1 MAPRNRL
8 TANTVAEAPRSGLEG
23 CSRRRKRGY
32 AGSFPR
38 QAWDGLFETPRSA
51 RLDRM
56 RSAGLGAILKAATL
70 GVMAQ
75 LFLRLKALA
84 LIALLA
90 LCTSAYAAESDK
102 GVLADLISRALSSPS
117 MSVSIG
123 AVDGVLSSDATISDI
138 VLSDRQGPWL
148 KVDKVRL
155 VWNRLALF
163 SRRLEVDQLT
173 IGRTEFLRRP
183 LPSETPP
190 PDTGGPRSI
199 LPELP
204 LKVLIKQFDVQ
215 ELLLGEPVVGVAARL
230 NISGNATLGPPSE
243 GLDLTLTAQRLD
255 APGDFKAQL
264 AYIPA
269 TDRLTLNVNS
279 AEPAGGIFA
288 HLANLPGL
296 PPVKLAFNG
305 AGALDNFT
313 AKLDFNAGADVWA
326 NGQVIVA
333 RQDAG
338 RRLTLDLDSRLEG
351 LAPGV
356 VQPVF
361 AGQTTLKGDVQF
373 NDDSSIALPGGL
385 HLVSAAARLDFE
397 GERSAN
403 GLLDFKVHAGAI
415 PGSITVGKLDLNASI
430 TGPLASPTIDGAFD
444 AGQIRVDEGSVERV
458 EANFRASPDGPL
470 TEENTRILFEGQA
483 RVNGLALADPAFAQ
497 AVGRELTL
505 NMRGSASSSGETTFD
520 TLDLSEP
527 NFDAQY
533 SGLLSANKIHG
544 KANIVARDLSRF
556 ALLAGGALKGE
567 ARIAADLDGSPRYGA
582 LNATIDAHA
591 TKLATNAPM
600 LDRATGGILDV
611 TGAARLTPGGGFAF
625 TDLLARGQHG
635 SAQLNGEYGR
645 DKVDLG
651 ARIEIPQTQVLDPRV
666 SGKAEIVGALSGTPS
681 DLTAALKA
689 NLGEGRLLDRK
700 TSGIALEALANHVTG
715 LIDANAS
722 LSGDVDG
729 NPLQGSAHV
738 ARHDDG
744 GWAVDNL
751 GFSLASARLA
761 GALTVGPDTLATG
774 DLVFSA
780 TNLDDLS
787 PLVLTKLTGA
797 LQAKANA
804 SAAEGKQ
811 SLSVTAN
818 SDRMTVDANRLEGLK
833 VDFKI
838 ADLWGAKILSGFAQL
853 ARAEVAGQAITG
865 VKLTTTGSASAS
877 DLDFIGTARRLALT
891 ARGRLFGGPPTRL
904 ELASFAA
911 QGGGRRLTLAAPA
924 TLTYG
929 SDGLDIKNLTLLV
942 GAGRLSLSGHAGSTL
957 ALKANAASV
966 PLAAFDL
973 VSPGLGLS
981 GVADGD
987 AAIGGTPGNPTGE
1000 WRMRMQRVIAPQ
1012 MRNFGL
1018 PALEVAGSGRLAGG
1032 RTSLDVTL
1040 NAGTGNTV
1048 RLTGS
1053 APLAPDGPLDVKID
1067 GALDARLANSMLSVS
1082 GRHAAGS
1089 LAVALQLRGTIA
1101 KPQAQGTARLS
1112 GGELRDDQTGF
1123 KLSGVTGTFVAN
1135 GNTIR
1140 IDHLAGT
1147 TPNAG
1152 SISATGE
1159 VRLDPAAGFPGSIRL
1174 TGQHAQIVAND
1185 ILSATADMALDLS
1198 GPLAQKPRVDG
1209 RISIVDMD
1217 ISVPSRF
1224 NSVAAPIPGTKHL
1237 NPTATARARLALA
1250 AKAKG
1255 SGAHTPLFDA
1265 TLAVTV
1271 SAMNRIFVRGRGIY
1285 AELGGN
1291 LHVNGS
1297 ARDPQ
1302 ITGGFELLRGS
1313 LLLLSSRLTFTRGDV
1328 RFHGDVMPDLDLVAE
1343 TSTSGVTAHIAVTG
1357 PAVQPAFQ
1365 ISSNPSLPEDE
1376 ILSRILFQKS
1386 SGSLSAFQALEL
1398 ANAVATLSGQVDA
1411 FENVRKSL
1419 GVDSLDIS
1427 SSATGGALVSATRA
1441 INDRVSVGVTTGAR
1455 PQDNGV
1461 NLNYDVNRHVR
1472 LQVGADSSGGSS
1484 AGIGLDWEYK

>member
-1 MAPRNRL
+1 MAQP
-8 TANTVAEAPRSGLEG
+8 
-23 CSRRRKRGY
+23 
-32 AGSFPR
+32 FPR
-38 QAWDGLFETPRSA
+38 
-51 RLDRM
+51 
-56 RSAGLGAILKAATL
+56 LKT
-70 GVMAQ
+70 
-75 LFLRLKALA
+75 LA
-84 LIALLA
+84 LIVLLV
-90 LCTSAYAAESDK
+90 LCASAHAAESDK

-123 AVDGVLSSDATISDI
+123 AVDGVLSSDASISDI
-138 VLSDRQGPWL
+138 VLSDRNGPWL

-173 IGRTEFLRRP
+173 IGRMEFLRRP
-183 LPSETPP
+183 LPSEPPP
-190 PDTGGPRSI
+190 PDTGAQQPI

-204 LKVLIKQFDVQ
+204 VKVLIKQFGVQ
-215 ELLLGEPVVGVAARL
+215 ELSLGEPVVGVAARL
-230 NISGNATLGPPSE
+230 KIAGKATLGPPAE

-255 APGDFKAQL
+255 AAGDFKAQL

-279 AEPAGGIFA
+279 TEPAGGIFA

-305 AGALDNFT
+305 VGALDNFT

-333 RQDAG
+333 RQGAG

-403 GLLDFKVHAGAI
+403 GLLDLKIHVGAI
-415 PGSITVGKLDLNASI
+415 PGSTTVGKLDLNASI

-444 AGQIRVDEGSVERV
+444 AGQIRIEQGSLEQVQ
-458 EANFRASPDGPL
+458 ASFRASPDGPL
-470 TEENTRILFEGQA
+470 TEEKTRILFESQA
-483 RVNGLALADPAFAQ
+483 SVKGLALADPAFAQ

-505 NMRGSASSSGETTFD
+505 NMRGSILKGEATFD
-520 TLDLSEP
+520 TLDLSAP

-533 SGLLSANKIHG
+533 SGLLSATKIHG
-544 KANIVARDLSRF
+544 KANIVAHDLSRF
-556 ALLAGGALKGE
+556 ALLSAGTLKGE
-567 ARIAADLDGSPRYGA
+567 ARIAADLDGAPRYGA
-582 LNATIDAHA
+582 LSATIDAHA
-591 TKLATNAPM
+591 TKLATNYPM
-600 LDRATGGILDV
+600 LDRATGGTLDV

-625 TDLLARGQHG
+625 TDLLASGQHG

-651 ARIEIPQTQVLDPRV
+651 ARIEIPQTQILDPRV
-666 SGKAEIVGALSGTPS
+666 SGKAEIVGALSGAPS

-729 NPLQGSAHV
+729 HALQGSAHV

-751 GFSLASARLA
+751 ALSLASVRLA
-761 GALTVGPDTLATG
+761 GALAVGADNLATG
-774 DLVFSA
+774 DLSFSA

-787 PLVLTKLTGA
+787 PLVLKKLTGA
-797 LQAKANA
+797 LQAKASA
-804 SAAEGKQ
+804 SVAQGKQ
-811 SLSVTAN
+811 ALSVTAN
-818 SDRMTVDANRLEGLK
+818 SDRMTIDANRLEGLK

-838 ADLWGAKILSGFAQL
+838 GDLWGTKILSGFTQL
-853 ARAEVAGQAITG
+853 ARAEVAGQSITG
-865 VKLTTTGSASAS
+865 VRLTATGSASAS
-877 DLDFIGTARRLALT
+877 DLAFSGTARGLAVT
-891 ARGRLFGGPPTRL
+891 ARGRLTGGPPTRL

-942 GAGRLSLSGHAGSTL
+942 DAGRVSLSGHAGSTL
-957 ALKANAASV
+957 ALRASAAGL
-966 PLAAFDL
+966 PLAALDL

-981 GVADGD
+981 GVADGE
-987 AAIGGTPGNPTGE
+987 ATIGRTLNNPTGE
-1000 WRMRMQRVIAPQ
+1000 WRVRLQRVILPQ
-1012 MRNFGL
+1012 TRNAGL
-1018 PALEVAGSGRLAGG
+1018 PALEVAGSGRLAAG
-1032 RTSLDVTL
+1032 RTSLDVTI
-1040 NAGTGNTV
+1040 NAGTGNAV
-1048 RLTGS
+1048 RVTGS
-1053 APLAPDGPLDVKID
+1053 APLAADGALDVRID
-1067 GALDARLANSMLSVS
+1067 GSLDARLANSMLSVS

-1089 LAVALQLRGTIA
+1089 LAIALQLRGTIA
-1101 KPQAQGTARLS
+1101 KPRAQGTARLS

-1123 KLSGVTGTFVAN
+1123 KLTGVTGTVVAN
-1135 GNTIR
+1135 GDTIR
-1140 IDHLAGT
+1140 IDRLAGT
-1147 TPNAG
+1147 TPNGG
-1152 SISATGE
+1152 SIAASGE

-1174 TGQHAQIVAND
+1174 TGQHAQVVAND

-1198 GPLAQKPRVDG
+1198 GPLAQRPRVDG
-1209 RISIVDMD
+1209 RITIVGMD

-1237 NPTATARARLALA
+1237 NPTRTARARLALM

-1255 SGAHTPLFDA
+1255 SGARGPLFDA
-1265 TLAVTV
+1265 TLALTI

-1291 LHVNGS
+1291 LHVSGS

-1302 ITGGFELLRGS
+1302 VTGGFELLRGS
-1313 LLLLSSRLTFTRGDV
+1313 LMLLSSRLTFTRGNI
-1328 RFHGDVMPDLDLVAE
+1328 RFHGDVMPELDLVAE
-1343 TSTSGVTAHIAVTG
+1343 TSTSGVTARISVTG

-1386 SGSLSAFQALEL
+1386 SGSLSAFQALQL
-1398 ANAVATLSGQVDA
+1398 ANAVATLSGQADA

-1427 SSATGGALVSATRA
+1427 SSATGGALVGATRA

-1461 NLNYDVNRHVR
+1461 NLNFDVNRHVR

-1484 AGIGLDWEYK
+1484 AGVGLDWEYK

>member
-1 MAPRNRL
+1 
-8 TANTVAEAPRSGLEG
+8 
-23 CSRRRKRGY
+23 
-32 AGSFPR
+32 
-38 QAWDGLFETPRSA
+38 
-51 RLDRM
+51 M
-56 RSAGLGAILKAATL
+56 RSAAFGAIRKVARLH
-70 GVMAQ
+70 VISQ
-75 LFLRLKALA
+75 LFLRLKALG

-90 LCTSAYAAESDK
+90 LCASAHATESDK
-102 GVLADLISRALSSPS
+102 GVLADLISRALSSPG

-123 AVDGVLSSDATISDI
+123 AVDGVLSSDASISDI
-138 VLSDRQGPWL
+138 VISDRNGPWL
-148 KVDKVRL
+148 KVDKARL

-173 IGRTEFLRRP
+173 IGRLEFLRRP
-183 LPSETPP
+183 LPADTPP
-190 PDTGGPRSI
+190 PDTGAQQPI

-204 LKVLIKQFDVQ
+204 VKVLIKQFGVQ
-215 ELLLGEPVVGVAARL
+215 ELSLGEPVVGVAARL
-230 NISGNATLGPPSE
+230 NISGKATLGPPSE

-255 APGDFKAQL
+255 APGNFKTL
-264 AYIPA
+264 LTYIPA

-279 AEPAGGIFA
+279 SEPAGGIFA

-333 RQDAG
+333 RQGAA
-338 RRLTLDLDSRLEG
+338 RKLTLDLDSRLEG

-361 AGQTTLKGDVQF
+361 AGHTTLKGDVQF

-403 GLLDFKVHAGAI
+403 GLLAFKVHAGAI
-415 PGSITVGKLDLNASI
+415 PGSTTVGKLDLNASI
-430 TGPLASPTIDGAFD
+430 TGPLASPTVDGAFD
-444 AGQIRVDEGSVERV
+444 AGGIRVEQGSVDRV
-458 EANFRASPDGPL
+458 EATFRASPDGPL
-470 TEENTRILFEGQA
+470 AEEKTRILFESQA
-483 RVNGLALADPAFAQ
+483 SVKGLALADPAFAQ
-497 AVGRELTL
+497 AIGRELTL
-505 NMRGSASSSGETTFD
+505 KMRGSVLKGEATFD
-520 TLDLSEP
+520 VLDLSAS

-533 SGLLSANKIHG
+533 SGLLSGSKIHG
-544 KANIVARDLSRF
+544 RANIVARDLSRF

-567 ARIAADLDGSPRYGA
+567 ARIAADLDGAPRYGA
-582 LNATIDAHA
+582 LSATIDAHA
-591 TKLATNAPM
+591 TKLATNTAM
-600 LDRATGGILDV
+600 LDRATGGTLDL
-611 TGAARLTPGGGFAF
+611 TGAARLRPGGGFAF

-635 SAQLNGEYGR
+635 SAQLSGEYGR

-651 ARIEIPQTQVLDPRV
+651 ARVEIPQTQVLDPRV
-666 SGKAEIVGALSGTPS
+666 SGKAEIAGALSGTPS

-689 NLGEGRLLDRK
+689 NLNEGRLLDRK
-700 TSGIALEALANHVTG
+700 TSGLALEALANHVTG
-715 LIDANAS
+715 LIDANAT
-722 LSGDVDG
+722 LTGDVDG

-744 GWAVDNL
+744 GWAIDNL
-751 GFSLASARLA
+751 ALSLASARLA
-761 GALTVGPDTLATG
+761 GALAVGPDALATG
-774 DLVFSA
+774 DLSFSA

-797 LQAKANA
+797 LQAKASA
-804 SAAEGKQ
+804 SVAEGKQ
-811 SLSVTAN
+811 ALSVTAN

-833 VDFKI
+833 VDFRV
-838 ADLWGAKILSGFAQL
+838 ADLWGAKIVSGFAQL
-853 ARAEVAGQAITG
+853 ARAEVRGQSITG
-865 VKLTTTGSASAS
+865 VKLTATGSASAS
-877 DLDFIGTARRLALT
+877 DLELSGNARGLAIS
-891 ARGRLFGGPPTRL
+891 ARGRLFGGSPMRF
-904 ELASFAA
+904 ELASLAA
-911 QGGGRRLTLAAPA
+911 QGGSRRLTLASPA

-929 SDGLDIKNLTLLV
+929 SDGLDIKNLTFLV
-942 GAGRLSLSGHAGSTL
+942 DAGRVSLSGHAGSTL

-973 VSPGLGLS
+973 ASPGLGLS
-981 GVADGD
+981 GVADGE
-987 AAIGGTPGNPTGE
+987 ATIGGTPGNPTGE
-1000 WRMRMQRVIAPQ
+1000 WRVRLQRVVAPQ
-1012 MRNFGL
+1012 IRNAGL
-1018 PALEVAGSGRLAGG
+1018 PALDVTGSGRLAGG
-1032 RTSLDVTL
+1032 RTSIDATI
-1040 NAGTGNTV
+1040 NAGTGNTMRV
-1048 RLTGS
+1048 TGS
-1053 APLAPDGPLDVKID
+1053 APLAPGGPVDVNID
-1067 GALDARLANSMLSVS
+1067 GALDARLANSMLSIS

-1101 KPQAQGTARLS
+1101 KPQAQGTVRLS

-1135 GNTIR
+1135 GSTIR

-1159 VRLDPAAGFPGSIRL
+1159 VRLDPVAGFPGSIRL
-1174 TGQHAQIVAND
+1174 TGQHAQLVAND
-1185 ILSATADMALDLS
+1185 ILSATADMALDIS
-1198 GPLAQKPRVDG
+1198 GRLGQRPKVDG
-1209 RISIVDMD
+1209 RITIVGMD

-1224 NSVAAPIPGTKHL
+1224 NSVASPLPGTKHL
-1237 NPTATARARLALA
+1237 NPTATARTRLALA

-1255 SGAHTPLFDA
+1255 SGARAPLFDA
-1265 TLAVTV
+1265 TLAVTI

-1302 ITGGFELLRGS
+1302 VTGGFELLRGS
-1313 LLLLSSRLTFTRGDV
+1313 LMLLSSRLTFTRGNV

-1343 TSTSGVTAHIAVTG
+1343 TSTSGVTAQIAVTG
-1357 PAVQPAFQ
+1357 PALQPAFQ

-1386 SGSLSAFQALEL
+1386 SGSLSAFQALQL
-1398 ANAVATLSGQVDA
+1398 ANAVATLSGKADA

-1427 SSATGGALVSATRA
+1427 TSATGGARVSATRA

-1461 NLNYDVNRHVR
+1461 NLNFDVTRHVR
-1472 LQVGADSSGGSS
+1472 LQAGADSSGGSS

>member
-1 MAPRNRL
+1 MAKFMSL
-8 TANTVAEAPRSGLEG
+8 
-23 CSRRRKRGY
+23 
-32 AGSFPR
+32 
-38 QAWDGLFETPRSA
+38 
-51 RLDRM
+51 
-56 RSAGLGAILKAATL
+56 
-70 GVMAQ
+70 
-75 LFLRLKALA
+75 LKALA

-90 LCTSAYAAESDK
+90 LCGSAHAAESDK
-102 GVLADLISRALSSPS
+102 GVIADLISRALSSPS

-155 VWNRLALF
+155 VWNRLALL
-163 SRRLEVDQLT
+163 SRRLDVDQLT
-173 IGRTEFLRRP
+173 IGRMEFLRRP
-183 LPSETPP
+183 LSSETTP
-190 PDTGGPRSI
+190 PDTGVPQPI

-204 LKVLIKQFDVQ
+204 LKVLIKQFGVQ
-215 ELLLGEPVVGVAARL
+215 ELSLAEPVVGVAARL
-230 NISGNATLGPPSE
+230 DISGKATLGPPSE

-255 APGDFKAQL
+255 APADFKTL
-264 AYIPA
+264 LTYIPA
-269 TDRLTLNVNS
+269 TDKLTLAVNS
-279 AEPAGGIFA
+279 SEPAGGIFA

-326 NGQVIVA
+326 NGDVVVA
-333 RQDAG
+333 RQGAG
-338 RRLTLDLDSRLEG
+338 RKLTLDLDSRLKG

-361 AGQTTLKGDVQF
+361 AGHTTLKGDVQF

-403 GLLDFKVHAGAI
+403 GPLDFKVHAGAI
-415 PGSITVGKLDLNASI
+415 PGSTTVGKLDLNASI

-444 AGQIRVDEGSVERV
+444 AGEIQVEQGSVDRV
-458 EANFRASPDGPL
+458 ESTFRASPDGPL
-470 TEENTRILFEGQA
+470 TEEKTRILFESQA
-483 RVNGLALADPAFAQ
+483 SVKGLALADPAFAQ

-505 NMRGSASSSGETTFD
+505 KMRGSVLKGEATFD
-520 TLDLSEP
+520 VLDLSAP

-533 SGLLSANKIHG
+533 SGLLSGSKIHG
-544 KANIVARDLSRF
+544 KANIVAHDLSRF

-567 ARIAADLDGSPRYGA
+567 ARIAADLDGAPRYGA
-582 LNATIDAHA
+582 LGATIDAHA
-591 TKLATNAPM
+591 TKLATNYAM
-600 LDRATGGILDV
+600 LDRATGGTLDV
-611 TGAARLTPGGGFAF
+611 TGAARLTPGGGFGF

-651 ARIEIPQTQVLDPRV
+651 ARVEIPQTQVLDPRV
-666 SGKAEIVGALSGTPS
+666 TGKAEIVGALTGTPS

-715 LIDANAS
+715 LIDATAS

-729 NPLQGSAHV
+729 NPLQGSGHV
-738 ARHDDG
+738 ARHEDG
-744 GWAVDNL
+744 GWAIDNL
-751 GFSLASARLA
+751 ALSLASARLA
-761 GALTVGPDTLATG
+761 GALAVGADTLATG
-774 DLVFSA
+774 DLSFSA

-797 LQAKANA
+797 LQAKASA

-811 SLSVTAN
+811 MLSVAAN
-818 SDRMTVDANRLEGLK
+818 SDRMTIDANRLEGLK
-833 VDFKI
+833 VDFKV
-838 ADLWGAKILSGFAQL
+838 ADLWGAKIISGFAQL
-853 ARAEVAGQAITG
+853 ARADVAGQSITG
-865 VKLTTTGSASAS
+865 VKLTATGNASAS
-877 DLDFIGTARRLALT
+877 DLDLSGNARGLAIN

-911 QGGGRRLTLAAPA
+911 QGGGQRITLAAPA
-924 TLTYG
+924 TVTYG
-929 SDGLDIKNLTLLV
+929 GDGLDIKDLGFRV
-942 GAGRLSLSGHAGSTL
+942 GAGRLSLSGHSGSTL
-957 ALKANAASV
+957 ALRASAASL
-966 PLAAFDL
+966 PLAALDL
-973 VSPGLGLS
+973 FSPGLGLS

-987 AAIGGTPGNPTGE
+987 ATIVGTPGAPTGE
-1000 WRMRMQRVIAPQ
+1000 WKARLQRVIAPQ
-1012 MRNFGL
+1012 TRNAGL
-1018 PALEVAGSGRLAGG
+1018 PALDVAGSGRLAGG
-1032 RTSLDVTL
+1032 QTSLDVAI
-1040 NAGTGNTV
+1040 NAGTGNAV

-1053 APLAPDGPLDVKID
+1053 APLSADGALDVKVD
-1067 GALDARLANSMLSVS
+1067 GSLDARLANSMLSVS

-1089 LAVALQLRGTIA
+1089 LAIAFQVRGTAA
-1101 KPQAQGTARLS
+1101 KPQAQGTVRLS
-1112 GGELRDDQTGF
+1112 SGELRDDQTGF

-1135 GNTIR
+1135 GSTIR

-1174 TGQHAQIVAND
+1174 IGQHAQLVAND
-1185 ILSATADMALDLS
+1185 ILSATADMALDIS
-1198 GPLAQKPRVDG
+1198 GPLGQRPRVDG
-1209 RISIVDMD
+1209 RITIVGMD

-1224 NSVAAPIPGTKHL
+1224 NSVASPLSGTKHL

-1255 SGAHTPLFDA
+1255 SGAHAPPVNA
-1265 TLAVTV
+1265 TLAVTI

-1302 ITGGFELLRGS
+1302 VTGSFELLRGS
-1313 LLLLSSRLTFTRGDV
+1313 LMLLSSRLTFTRGDV
-1328 RFHGDVMPDLDLVAE
+1328 RFHGDVMPELDLVAE
-1343 TSTSGVTAHIAVTG
+1343 TSASSVTAQIAVTG
-1357 PAVQPAFQ
+1357 PALQPAFQ

-1386 SGSLSAFQALEL
+1386 AGSLSPFQALEL
-1398 ANAVATLSGQVDA
+1398 ANAVATLSGQADT

-1427 SSATGGALVSATRA
+1427 TSAAGGALVSATRA

-1461 NLNYDVNRHVR
+1461 SLNFDATRHVR
-1472 LQVGADSSGGSS
+1472 LQAGVDSSGGSN
-1484 AGIGLDWEYK
+1484 AGVGLDWEYK

>member
-1 MAPRNRL
+1 M
-8 TANTVAEAPRSGLEG
+8 S
-23 CSRRRKRGY
+23 
-32 AGSFPR
+32 
-38 QAWDGLFETPRSA
+38 
-51 RLDRM
+51 
-56 RSAGLGAILKAATL
+56 
-70 GVMAQ
+70 Q
-75 LFLRLKALA
+75 LLLRLKALA

-90 LCTSAYAAESDK
+90 LCASAHATEEDK
-102 GVLADLISRALSSPS
+102 GVLANLISRALSSPG

-123 AVDGVLSSDATISDI
+123 AVNGVLSSDASISDI
-138 VLSDRQGPWL
+138 VISDRQGPWL
-148 KVDKVRL
+148 KVDKARL

-173 IGRTEFLRRP
+173 IGRIEFLRRP
-183 LPSETPP
+183 LPSDTPP
-190 PDTGGPRSI
+190 PDTSAQQPI

-204 LKVLIKQFDVQ
+204 VKVLIKQFGVQ
-215 ELLLGEPVVGVAARL
+215 ELSLGEPVVGVAARL
-230 NISGNATLGPPSE
+230 TISGKATLGPPSE

-255 APGDFKAQL
+255 APGDFKTL
-264 AYIPA
+264 LTYIPA
-269 TDRLTLNVNS
+269 TDKLTLAINS
-279 AEPAGGIFA
+279 SEPAGGIFA

-333 RQDAG
+333 RQGAA
-338 RRLTLDLDSRLEG
+338 RKLTLDLDSRLEG

-361 AGQTTLKGDVQF
+361 AGHTTLKGDVQF

-397 GERSAN
+397 GERSAS

-415 PGSITVGKLDLNASI
+415 PGSTTVGKLDLNASI

-444 AGQIRVDEGSVERV
+444 AGEIRVEQGSVDQV
-458 EANFRASPDGPL
+458 KASFRASPDGPL
-470 TEENTRILFEGQA
+470 TEEKTRILFESQA
-483 RVNGLALADPAFAQ
+483 SVKGLALADPAFAQ

-505 NMRGSASSSGETTFD
+505 EMRGSVLKGEATFD
-520 TLDLSEP
+520 TFDLSAP

-533 SGLLSANKIHG
+533 SGLLSGSKVHG
-544 KANIVARDLSRF
+544 KATIVARDLSRF

-567 ARIAADLDGSPRYGA
+567 ARIAADLDGAPRYGA
-582 LNATIDAHA
+582 LSATLDAHA
-591 TKLATNAPM
+591 TKLATNYAM
-600 LDRATGGILDV
+600 LDRATGGTLDV
-611 TGAARLTPGGGFAF
+611 TGAARLTPGGGFGF

-651 ARIEIPQTQVLDPRV
+651 ARVEIPQTQVLDPRV
-666 SGKAEIVGALSGTPS
+666 SGKAEIAAALSGTPS

-689 NLGEGRLLDRK
+689 NLGEGKLLDRK

-715 LIDANAS
+715 LIDANAT
-722 LSGDVDG
+722 LTGDVDG

-751 GFSLASARLA
+751 ALSLASARLA
-761 GALTVGPDTLATG
+761 GALAVGADALATG
-774 DLVFSA
+774 DLSFSA

-797 LQAKANA
+797 LQAKASA
-804 SAAEGKQ
+804 SVAEGKQ
-811 SLSVTAN
+811 MLSVTAN
-818 SDRMTVDANRLEGLK
+818 SERMAIGANRLEGLK
-833 VDFKI
+833 VDFKV
-838 ADLWGAKILSGFAQL
+838 ADLWGAKIVSGFAQL
-853 ARAEVAGQAITG
+853 TRAEVAGQSITG
-865 VKLTTTGSASAS
+865 VKLTATGSASAS
-877 DLDFIGTARRLALT
+877 DLALSGTARGLALM

-911 QGGGRRLTLAAPA
+911 QGGGRRLTLASPA

-929 SDGLDIKNLTLLV
+929 SNGLDIKNLTLLV
-942 GAGRLSLSGHAGSTL
+942 DAGRLSLSGHAGSTL

-966 PLAAFDL
+966 PLAAADL
-973 VSPGLGLS
+973 FSPGLGLS
-981 GVADGD
+981 GVADGE
-987 AAIGGTPGNPTGE
+987 ATIGGTPSNPTGE
-1000 WRMRMQRVIAPQ
+1000 WRMRLQRVVAPQ
-1012 MRNFGL
+1012 MRNAGL
-1018 PALEVAGSGRLAGG
+1018 PALDVAGSGRLSGG
-1032 RTSLDVTL
+1032 RTSLDMTI
-1040 NAGTGNTV
+1040 NAGRGNAV

-1053 APLAPDGPLDVKID
+1053 APLAPDGALDVKID

-1082 GRHAAGS
+1082 GRHAAGA
-1089 LAVALQLRGTIA
+1089 LAVALQVRGTIA
-1101 KPQAQGTARLS
+1101 KPQAQGTVRLS
-1112 GGELRDDQTGF
+1112 GGALTDDQTGF
-1123 KLSGVTGTFVAN
+1123 KLTGVTGTFVAN
-1135 GNTIR
+1135 GSTIR
-1140 IDHLAGT
+1140 IDHFGGT

-1159 VRLDPAAGFPGSIRL
+1159 LRLDPAAGFPGSIRL
-1174 TGQHAQIVAND
+1174 TGQHAQLVAND
-1185 ILSATADMALDLS
+1185 IVSATADMALDIS
-1198 GPLAQKPRVDG
+1198 GPLGRRPKVDG
-1209 RISIVDMD
+1209 HITIVGMD

-1224 NSVAAPIPGTKHL
+1224 NSVAAPLPGTKHL

-1255 SGAHTPLFDA
+1255 SGARAPLFDA
-1265 TLAVTV
+1265 TLALTI

-1302 ITGGFELLRGS
+1302 VTGGFELLRGS
-1313 LLLLSSRLTFTRGDV
+1313 LMLLSSRLTFTRGNV

-1343 TSTSGVTAHIAVTG
+1343 TSTSGVTAQIAVTG
-1357 PAVQPAFQ
+1357 PALQPAFQ

-1376 ILSRILFQKS
+1376 VLSRILFQKS
-1386 SGSLSAFQALEL
+1386 SGSLSAFQALQL
-1398 ANAVATLSGQVDA
+1398 ANAVATLSGKADA

-1427 SSATGGALVSATRA
+1427 TSATGGALVSATRA

-1461 NLNYDVNRHVR
+1461 NLNFDVNRHVR
-1472 LQVGADSSGGSS
+1472 LQLGADSSGGSS
-1484 AGIGLDWEYK
+1484 AGVGLDWEYK

>member
-1 MAPRNRL
+1 
-8 TANTVAEAPRSGLEG
+8 
-23 CSRRRKRGY
+23 
-32 AGSFPR
+32 
-38 QAWDGLFETPRSA
+38 
-51 RLDRM
+51 
-56 RSAGLGAILKAATL
+56 
-70 GVMAQ
+70 MAQ

-90 LCTSAYAAESDK
+90 LCAGAHAAEGDK

-123 AVDGVLSSDATISDI
+123 AVEGVLSSDASISDI
-138 VLSDRQGPWL
+138 VLSDRDGPWL

-173 IGRTEFLRRP
+173 IGHMQFLRRP
-183 LPSETPP
+183 LPAETPP

-204 LKVLIKQFDVQ
+204 LKVIINQFAVE
-215 ELLLGEPVVGVAARL
+215 ELSLGEPVVGVAARL
-230 NISGNATLGPPSE
+230 DMSGKASLGPPSE

-255 APGDFKAQL
+255 APGDFKAL
-264 AYIPA
+264 LTYVPA
-269 TDRLTLNVNS
+269 ADRLTLNVNS
-279 AEPAGGIFA
+279 EEPAGGIFA

-305 AGALDNFT
+305 SGALDNFT
-313 AKLDFNAGADVWA
+313 AKLDFAAGADVWA
-326 NGQVIVA
+326 NGEVVVV
-333 RQDAG
+333 RQGAG
-338 RRLTLDLDSRLEG
+338 RRLTLDLNSRLER
-351 LAPGV
+351 LAPAV

-361 AGQTTLKGDVQF
+361 VGQTTLKGDVQF

-397 GERSAN
+397 GGKSPN
-403 GLLDFKVHAGAI
+403 GLLDLKVHAGAI
-415 PGSITVGKLDLNASI
+415 PGSATVGKLDLNASI
-430 TGPLASPTIDGAFD
+430 NGPLSSPTIDGAFN
-444 AGQIRVDEGSVERV
+444 AGQIRVEEGSVDQV
-458 EANFRASPDGPL
+458 EASFRASPDGPL
-470 TEENTRILFEGQA
+470 TEEKTRILFESQ
-483 RVNGLALADPAFAQ
+483 VSVKGLALADPAFAQ

-505 NMRGSASSSGETTFD
+505 KMRGSASSSGEATFD
-520 TLDLSEP
+520 AIDFSTPNLD
-527 NFDAQY
+527 AHY
-533 SGLLSANKIHG
+533 SGLLGRSMIHG
-544 KANIVARDLSRF
+544 KANIVAGDLSRF

-567 ARIAADLDGSPRYGA
+567 ARIAADLDGAPRYGA
-582 LNATIDAHA
+582 LSATVDAHA
-591 TKLATNAPM
+591 SKLATNYPM
-600 LDRATGGILDV
+600 FDRATGGTLDV
-611 TGAARLTPGGGFAF
+611 TGGVRRTPGGGFGF
-625 TDLLARGQHG
+625 SDLLASGQHG
-635 SAQLNGEYGR
+635 SARLNGEYGR
-645 DKVDLG
+645 DKVELG
-651 ARIEIPQTQVLDPRV
+651 ARVEIPQVEVLDPRV
-666 SGKAEIVGALSGTPS
+666 TGKGEITGALSGTPS
-681 DLTAALKA
+681 DLTAAVKA

-700 TSGIALEALANHVTG
+700 TTGVALEALANHVTG
-715 LIDANAS
+715 LVDANAS

-729 NPLQGSAHV
+729 HALQGSMHV
-738 ARHDDG
+738 AKHGEG
-744 GWAVDNL
+744 GWAIDTL
-751 GFSLASARLA
+751 GLSLASARLA
-761 GALTVGPDTLATG
+761 GALTIGVDSLATG
-774 DLVFSA
+774 DLSFSA
-780 TNLDDLS
+780 SNLDDLS

-797 LQAKANA
+797 LVAKANA
-804 SAAEGKQ
+804 SVADDKQ
-811 SLSVTAN
+811 ALSVAAN
-818 SDRMTVDANRLEGLK
+818 SDRMTIGANRLEGLK
-833 VDFKI
+833 VDFKV
-838 ADLWGAKILSGFAQL
+838 ADLWGAKIVSGFAQL
-853 ARAEVAGQAITG
+853 VRAEVAGQSITG
-865 VKLTTTGSASAS
+865 VKLTATGSATAS
-877 DLDFIGTARRLALT
+877 DLDLSGTAHGLALT

-911 QGGGRRLTLAAPA
+911 QGSGRRLTLAAPA

-929 SDGLDIKNLTLLV
+929 NDGLNIKNLTLLV
-942 GAGRLSLSGHAGSTL
+942 DAGRLSLSGHAGSTL
-957 ALKANAASV
+957 ALKANAASL
-966 PLAAFDL
+966 PLAALNLF
-973 VSPGLGLS
+973 SPGLGLS
-981 GVADGD
+981 GVADGETT
-987 AAIGGTPGNPTGE
+987 IGGTPGNPTGE
-1000 WRMRMQRVIAPQ
+1000 WKVRLQRVIVPQ
-1012 MRNFGL
+1012 MRNAGL
-1018 PALEVAGSGRLAGG
+1018 PALDVAGSGRLAGG
-1032 RTSLDVTL
+1032 RTSLDVSI
-1040 NAGTGNTV
+1040 NAGTGGTL

-1089 LAVALQLRGTIA
+1089 LAVALQLRGTMA
-1101 KPQAQGTARLS
+1101 KPQAQGTVRLS

-1123 KLSGVTGTFVAN
+1123 KLAGITGTLAAN

-1140 IDHLAGT
+1140 IDRLAGT
-1147 TPNAG
+1147 TPNGG

-1174 TGQHAQIVAND
+1174 TGQHAQLVAND
-1185 ILSATADMALDLS
+1185 IISATADMAIDIS
-1198 GPLAQKPRVDG
+1198 GPLAQKPRIEG
-1209 RISIVDMD
+1209 RIAIIGMD
-1217 ISVPSRF
+1217 IAVPSRF
-1224 NSVAAPIPGTKHL
+1224 NSVAAPLPGTKHL
-1237 NPTATARARLALA
+1237 NPTATARARLALM

-1255 SGAHTPLFDA
+1255 SGARAPLFDA
-1265 TLAVTV
+1265 TLALTI

-1302 ITGGFELLRGS
+1302 VTGDFELLRGS

-1328 RFHGDVMPDLDLVAE
+1328 RFHGNVMPDLDLVAE
-1343 TSTSGVTAHIAVTG
+1343 TSTGGVTARIAVTG

-1365 ISSNPSLPEDE
+1365 ITSNPSLPEDE

-1398 ANAVATLSGQVDA
+1398 ANAVGTLSGQVDA

-1427 SSATGGALVSATRA
+1427 TSATGGALVSATRA

-1461 NLNYDVNRHVR
+1461 NLNYDVTRHVR
-1472 LQVGADSSGGSS
+1472 LQAGVDSSGGSS

>member
-1 MAPRNRL
+1 
-8 TANTVAEAPRSGLEG
+8 
-23 CSRRRKRGY
+23 
-32 AGSFPR
+32 
-38 QAWDGLFETPRSA
+38 
-51 RLDRM
+51 
-56 RSAGLGAILKAATL
+56 
-70 GVMAQ
+70 MAQ
-75 LFLRLKALA
+75 LLPRLKVFA

-90 LCTSAYAAESDK
+90 LCGRAFAAESDK

-117 MSVSIG
+117 LSVSIG

-155 VWNRLALF
+155 IWNRLALF

-173 IGRTEFLRRP
+173 IGHMQFLRRP

-190 PDTGGPRSI
+190 PDTGAPQPI

-204 LKVLIKQFDVQ
+204 VKVLIKQFGVQ
-215 ELLLGEPVVGVAARL
+215 ELSLAEPVVGVAARL
-230 NISGNATLGPPSE
+230 NISGKATLGPPSE
-243 GLDLTLTAQRLD
+243 GLDLTLNAQRLD

-326 NGQVIVA
+326 NGQVVVA
-333 RQDAG
+333 RQGAG

-415 PGSITVGKLDLNASI
+415 PGSTTVGKLDLNASI

-458 EANFRASPDGPL
+458 EASFRASPDGPL
-470 TEENTRILFEGQA
+470 TEEKTRILFEGQA
-483 RVNGLALADPAFAQ
+483 KVNGLALADPAFAQ
-497 AVGRELTL
+497 AIGRELTL
-505 NMRGSASSSGETTFD
+505 NMRGSASSRGETTFD
-520 TLDLSEP
+520 TLDLSAP

-533 SGLLSANKIHG
+533 SGLLSGSKIHG
-544 KANIVARDLSRF
+544 HANIVARDLSRF

-567 ARIAADLDGSPRYGA
+567 ARIAADLDGAPRYGA
-582 LNATIDAHA
+582 LSATIDAHA
-591 TKLATNAPM
+591 TKLATNFPM
-600 LDRATGGILDV
+600 LDRATGGTLDV

-625 TDLLARGQHG
+625 TDLLASGQHG
-635 SAQLNGEYGR
+635 TAQLNGEYGR

-666 SGKAEIVGALSGTPS
+666 SGKAEVAAALSGTPS

-729 NPLQGSAHV
+729 HALQGSAHV

-751 GFSLASARLA
+751 GLSLASARLA
-761 GALTVGPDTLATG
+761 GALAVGANSLATG
-774 DLVFSA
+774 DLSFSA

-787 PLVLTKLTGA
+787 PLVLTKLSGA
-797 LQAKANA
+797 LEAKASA
-804 SAAEGKQ
+804 SVADGKQ
-811 SLSVTAN
+811 SLAVTAN
-818 SDRMTVDANRLEGLK
+818 SDRMTINANRLEGLK

-838 ADLWGAKILSGFAQL
+838 ADLWGAKIISGFAQL

-865 VKLTTTGSASAS
+865 VKLTATGSASAS
-877 DLDFIGTARRLALT
+877 DLDFSGTAHGLALT

-911 QGGGRRLTLAAPA
+911 QGGGRRLTLASPA

-929 SDGLDIKNLTLLV
+929 RDGLDIKNLTLLV
-942 GAGRLSLSGHAGSTL
+942 DSGRVSLSGHAGSTL
-957 ALKANAASV
+957 ALKANAANV
-966 PLAAFDL
+966 PLSALDL
-973 VSPGLGLS
+973 FSPSLGLS
-981 GVADGD
+981 GVADGE
-987 AAIGGTPGNPTGE
+987 ATIGGTPSNPTGE
-1000 WRMRMQRVIAPQ
+1000 WRMHLQRVIAPQ
-1012 MRNFGL
+1012 MRNLGL

-1032 RTSLDVTL
+1032 RTSLDVTI
-1040 NAGTGNTV
+1040 NAGTGNIV
-1048 RLTGS
+1048 RVTGS
-1053 APLAPDGPLDVKID
+1053 APLAPDGALDVKID
-1067 GALDARLANSMLSVS
+1067 GSLDARLANSMLSVS

-1089 LAVALQLRGTIA
+1089 LGVALQLRGTIA
-1101 KPQAQGTARLS
+1101 KPQAQGTVRLS

-1123 KLSGVTGTFVAN
+1123 KLTGVTGTFVAN
-1135 GNTIR
+1135 GSTIR
-1140 IDHLAGT
+1140 IDHFAGT

-1159 VRLDPAAGFPGSIRL
+1159 VRLDPAAGFPGSIRV
-1174 TGQHAQIVAND
+1174 TGQHAQLVAND
-1185 ILSATADMALDLS
+1185 ILSATADMALDIS

-1209 RISIVDMD
+1209 RITIVGMD

-1255 SGAHTPLFDA
+1255 SGAHAPLFDA
-1265 TLAVTV
+1265 TLAVTI

-1302 ITGGFELLRGS
+1302 VTGEFELLRGS
-1313 LLLLSSRLTFTRGDV
+1313 LLLLSSRLTFTRGNV

-1343 TSTSGVTAHIAVTG
+1343 TSTTGITARISVTG
-1357 PAVQPAFQ
+1357 PAVKPAFQ
-1365 ISSNPSLPEDE
+1365 ISSNPTLPQDE

-1386 SGSLSAFQALEL
+1386 SGSLSAFQAIEL

-1427 SSATGGALVSATRA
+1427 SSATGGALVSATRS

>member
-1 MAPRNRL
+1 
-8 TANTVAEAPRSGLEG
+8 
-23 CSRRRKRGY
+23 
-32 AGSFPR
+32 
-38 QAWDGLFETPRSA
+38 
-51 RLDRM
+51 
-56 RSAGLGAILKAATL
+56 
-70 GVMAQ
+70 MAQ

-84 LIALLA
+84 LIAFLA
-90 LCTSAYAAESDK
+90 LCASAHATEEDK
-102 GVLADLISRALSSPS
+102 GVLANLISRALSSPG

-123 AVDGVLSSDATISDI
+123 AVNGVLSSDASISDI
-138 VLSDRQGPWL
+138 VISDRNGPWL
-148 KVDKVRL
+148 KVDKARL

-173 IGRTEFLRRP
+173 IGRLEVLRRP
-183 LPSETPP
+183 LPSDTPP
-190 PDTGGPRSI
+190 PDTGAQQPI

-204 LKVLIKQFDVQ
+204 VKVLIKQFGVQ
-215 ELLLGEPVVGVAARL
+215 ELSLGEPVVGVAARL
-230 NISGNATLGPPSE
+230 SIDGKATLGPPSE

-255 APGDFKAQL
+255 APGDFKTL
-264 AYIPA
+264 LTYIPA
-269 TDRLTLNVNS
+269 TDKLTLNVNS
-279 AEPAGGIFA
+279 SEPAGGIFA

-333 RQDAG
+333 RQGAA
-338 RRLTLDLDSRLEG
+338 RKLTLDLDSRLEG

-356 VQPVF
+356 IQPVF
-361 AGQTTLKGDVQF
+361 AGHTTLKGDVQF

-385 HLVSAAARLDFE
+385 HLVSATARLDFE

-415 PGSITVGKLDLNASI
+415 PGSTTVGKLDLNASI
-430 TGPLASPTIDGAFD
+430 TGPLAGPTVDGAFD
-444 AGQIRVDEGSVERV
+444 AGDIRVEPGSVDRV
-458 EANFRASPDGPL
+458 EATFRARPDGPL
-470 TEENTRILFEGQA
+470 SEEKTRILFESQA
-483 RVNGLALADPAFAQ
+483 SVKGLALADPAFAQ

-505 NMRGSASSSGETTFD
+505 KMHGSVLKGEATFEV
-520 TLDLSEP
+520 LDLAAP
-527 NFDAQY
+527 NFDVQY
-533 SGLLSANKIHG
+533 SGLLSGSKIHG

-567 ARIAADLDGSPRYGA
+567 ARIGADLDGGPRYGA
-582 LNATIDAHA
+582 LSATIDGHA
-591 TKLATNAPM
+591 TKLTTNTAM
-600 LDRATGGILDV
+600 LDRLTGGTLDV
-611 TGAARLTPGGGFAF
+611 TGAARLTPGGGFGF

-645 DKVDLG
+645 DKVALG
-651 ARIEIPQTQVLDPRV
+651 ARVEIPQAQALDPRV
-666 SGKAEIVGALSGTPS
+666 SGKAEIAAALSGTPS
-681 DLTAALKA
+681 DLTAAVKA
-689 NLGEGRLLDRK
+689 NLGEGKLLDRK
-700 TSGIALEALANHVTG
+700 TSGIALEALANHITG
-715 LIDANAS
+715 LIDANAT
-722 LSGDVDG
+722 LTGDVDG

-738 ARHDDG
+738 ARHEDG
-744 GWAVDNL
+744 GWAVDNFAL
-751 GFSLASARLA
+751 SLASARLA
-761 GALTVGPDTLATG
+761 GALAVGADTLATG
-774 DLVFSA
+774 DLSFSA

-797 LQAKANA
+797 LQAKVSA

-811 SLSVTAN
+811 ALSVTAN
-818 SDRMTVDANRLEGLK
+818 SERMTIDANRLEGLK
-833 VDFKI
+833 VDFKV
-838 ADLWGAKILSGFAQL
+838 ADLWGAKIVSGFAQL
-853 ARAEVAGQAITG
+853 ARAAVGGQSITG
-865 VKLTTTGSASAS
+865 VKLTATGSASAS
-877 DLDFIGTARRLALT
+877 DLDFSGTARGLALT

-904 ELASFAA
+904 ELASLAA
-911 QGGGRRLTLAAPA
+911 QGGGHRLTLAAPA

-942 GAGRLSLSGHAGSTL
+942 DAGRLSLSGHAGSTL
-957 ALKANAASV
+957 ALKGTASSL
-966 PLAAFDL
+966 PLAAADL
-973 VSPGLGLS
+973 FSPGLGLS
-981 GVADGD
+981 GVADGE
-987 AAIGGTPGNPTGE
+987 ATIGGTPSNPTGD
-1000 WRMRMQRVIAPQ
+1000 WRVRLQRVVAPQ
-1012 MRNFGL
+1012 MRNAGL
-1018 PALEVAGSGRLAGG
+1018 PALDVAGSGRLAGG
-1032 RTSLDVTL
+1032 RTSIDATI
-1040 NAGTGNTV
+1040 NAGTGNAV
-1048 RLTGS
+1048 RVTGS

-1101 KPQAQGTARLS
+1101 KPQAQGTVRLS

-1123 KLSGVTGTFVAN
+1123 KLSGVTGIFVAN
-1135 GNTIR
+1135 GSTIR

-1159 VRLDPAAGFPGSIRL
+1159 VRLDPTAGLPGSIRL
-1174 TGQHAQIVAND
+1174 TGQHAQLVAND
-1185 ILSATADMALDLS
+1185 ILSATADMALDIS
-1198 GPLAQKPRVDG
+1198 GPLAQRPRVDG
-1209 RISIVDMD
+1209 HITIVGMD

-1224 NSVAAPIPGTKHL
+1224 ASVAAPIPGTKHL

-1255 SGAHTPLFDA
+1255 SGARAPPFDA
-1265 TLAVTV
+1265 TLAVTI

-1302 ITGGFELLRGS
+1302 VTGGFELLRGS
-1313 LLLLSSRLTFTRGDV
+1313 LMLLSSRLTFTRGNV
-1328 RFHGDVMPDLDLVAE
+1328 TFHGDVMPELDLVAE
-1343 TSTSGVTAHIAVTG
+1343 TSAGGVTAQIAVTG
-1357 PAVQPAFQ
+1357 PALQPAFQ
-1365 ISSNPSLPEDE
+1365 ISSNPSLPDDE

-1386 SGSLSAFQALEL
+1386 SGSLSAFQALQL
-1398 ANAVATLSGQVDA
+1398 ANAVATLSGKADA

-1427 SSATGGALVSATRA
+1427 TSASGGALVSATRA

-1461 NLNYDVNRHVR
+1461 NLNFDVNRHVR

>member
-1 MAPRNRL
+1 
-8 TANTVAEAPRSGLEG
+8 
-23 CSRRRKRGY
+23 
-32 AGSFPR
+32 
-38 QAWDGLFETPRSA
+38 
-51 RLDRM
+51 
-56 RSAGLGAILKAATL
+56 
-70 GVMAQ
+70 
-75 LFLRLKALA
+75 
-84 LIALLA
+84 
-90 LCTSAYAAESDK
+90 
-102 GVLADLISRALSSPS
+102 
-117 MSVSIG
+117 
-123 AVDGVLSSDATISDI
+123 VLSSDASISDI
-138 VLSDRQGPWL
+138 VISDRSGPWL
-148 KVDKVRL
+148 KVDKARL

-173 IGRTEFLRRP
+173 IGRLELLRRP
-183 LPSETPP
+183 LPSDTPP
-190 PDTGGPRSI
+190 PDTGAQQPI

-204 LKVLIKQFDVQ
+204 VKVLIKQFGIQ
-215 ELLLGEPVVGVAARL
+215 ELSLGEPVVGVAARL
-230 NISGNATLGPPSE
+230 NISGKATLGPPSE

-255 APGDFKAQL
+255 APGDFKTL
-264 AYIPA
+264 LTYIPA

-279 AEPAGGIFA
+279 SEPAGGIFA

-313 AKLDFNAGADVWA
+313 AKLGFNAGADVWA

-333 RQDAG
+333 RQGAA

-361 AGQTTLKGDVQF
+361 AGHTTLKGDVQF

-415 PGSITVGKLDLNASI
+415 PGSTTVGKLDLNASI
-430 TGPLASPTIDGAFD
+430 TGPLASPTIEGAFD
-444 AGQIRVDEGSVERV
+444 AGEIRVEQGSVDRV

-470 TEENTRILFEGQA
+470 SEEKTRILFESQA
-483 RVNGLALADPAFAQ
+483 SVKGLALADPAFAQ

-505 NMRGSASSSGETTFD
+505 KMRGSVLKGEATFD
-520 TLDLSEP
+520 VLDLSAP

-533 SGLLSANKIHG
+533 SGLLSGSKVHG
-544 KANIVARDLSRF
+544 KATIVARDLSRF

-567 ARIAADLDGSPRYGA
+567 ARITADLDGAPRYGA
-582 LNATIDAHA
+582 LSATLDAHA
-591 TKLATNAPM
+591 TKLATNYAM
-600 LDRATGGILDV
+600 LDRATGGTLDV
-611 TGAARLTPGGGFAF
+611 TGAARLTPGGGFTF
-625 TDLLARGQHG
+625 TDLLASGQHG

-651 ARIEIPQTQVLDPRV
+651 ARIKIPQTQVFDPRV

-700 TSGIALEALANHVTG
+700 TSSITLEALANHLTG

-738 ARHDDG
+738 VRHDDG
-744 GWAVDNL
+744 GWAVDSL
-751 GFSLASARLA
+751 GLRVASARLA
-761 GALTVGPDTLATG
+761 GALAVGPDTLATG
-774 DLVFSA
+774 DLSFSA

-787 PLVLTKLTGA
+787 PFVLTKLTGA
-797 LQAKANA
+797 LQAKASA
-804 SAAEGKQ
+804 SAADGKQ
-811 SLSVTAN
+811 SLSVLAN
-818 SDRMTVDANRLEGLK
+818 SDRMTIGANRLEGLK
-833 VDFKI
+833 VDFKV
-838 ADLWGAKILSGFAQL
+838 ADLWGAKILAGFAQL
-853 ARAEVAGQAITG
+853 ARAEVAGQSITG
-865 VKLTTTGSASAS
+865 VKLTATGTASAS
-877 DLDFIGTARRLALT
+877 NLELSGNARGLALM
-891 ARGRLFGGPPTRL
+891 ARGQLFGGPPTRL

-929 SDGLDIKNLTLLV
+929 SDGLDIKALTLLV
-942 GAGRLSLSGHAGSTL
+942 DAGRVSLSGHAGSTL
-957 ALKANAASV
+957 AVKANATSV

-973 VSPGLGLS
+973 FSPGLGLS
-981 GVADGD
+981 GVADGE
-987 AAIGGTPGNPTGE
+987 ATIGGTPGSPTGE
-1000 WRMRMQRVIAPQ
+1000 WRVRLQRVVAPQ
-1012 MRNFGL
+1012 MRNAGL
-1018 PALEVAGSGRLAGG
+1018 PALDVTGSGRLAVG
-1032 RTSLDVTL
+1032 RTSLDATI
-1040 NAGTGNTV
+1040 NAGTGNSV
-1048 RLTGS
+1048 RVTGS

-1089 LAVALQLRGTIA
+1089 LALALQLRGTIA
-1101 KPQAQGTARLS
+1101 KPQAQGTVRLS

-1135 GNTIR
+1135 GSTIR
-1140 IDHLAGT
+1140 IDHLAGA

-1174 TGQHAQIVAND
+1174 TGQHAQLVAND
-1185 ILSATADMALDLS
+1185 ILSATADMALDIS
-1198 GPLAQKPRVDG
+1198 GPLGQRPKVDG
-1209 RISIVDMD
+1209 HITIVGMD

-1224 NSVAAPIPGTKHL
+1224 NSVASPLPGTKHL
-1237 NPTATARARLALA
+1237 KPTATAQARLALA

-1255 SGAHTPLFDA
+1255 SSARAPPFDA

-1302 ITGGFELLRGS
+1302 VTGGFELLRGS
-1313 LLLLSSRLTFTRGDV
+1313 LMLLSSRLTFTRGNV

-1343 TSTSGVTAHIAVTG
+1343 TSTGGVTAQIAVTG
-1357 PAVQPAFQ
+1357 PAVQPAFL
-1365 ISSNPSLPEDE
+1365 ISSNPSLPDDE
-1376 ILSRILFQKS
+1376 VLSRILFQKS
-1386 SGSLSAFQALEL
+1386 SGSLSAFQALQL
-1398 ANAVATLSGQVDA
+1398 ANAVATLSGKADA

-1427 SSATGGALVSATRA
+1427 TSASGGALVSATRA

-1461 NLNYDVNRHVR
+1461 NLNFDVTRHVR
-1472 LQVGADSSGGSS
+1472 LQAGVDSSGGSN

>member
-1 MAPRNRL
+1 
-8 TANTVAEAPRSGLEG
+8 
-23 CSRRRKRGY
+23 
-32 AGSFPR
+32 
-38 QAWDGLFETPRSA
+38 
-51 RLDRM
+51 
-56 RSAGLGAILKAATL
+56 
-70 GVMAQ
+70 MAQ
-75 LFLRLKALA
+75 FLTRLKALA
-84 LIALLA
+84 LIALLV
-90 LCTSAYAAESDK
+90 LCASAQASEEDK
-102 GVLADLISRALSSPS
+102 GVLANLISRALSSPG

-123 AVDGVLSSDATISDI
+123 AVDGVLSSDASISDI
-138 VLSDRQGPWL
+138 VISDRQGPWL
-148 KVDKVRL
+148 KVDKARL

-173 IGRTEFLRRP
+173 IGRLELLRRP
-183 LPSETPP
+183 VPSETPP
-190 PDTGGPRSI
+190 PDTGAQQPI

-204 LKVLIKQFDVQ
+204 VKVLIKQFGVQ
-215 ELLLGEPVVGVAARL
+215 ELSLGEPVVGVAARL
-230 NISGNATLGPPSE
+230 NISGKATLGPPSE
-243 GLDLTLTAQRLD
+243 GLDLNLTAQRLD
-255 APGDFKAQL
+255 APGDFKTQL

-279 AEPAGGIFA
+279 SEPAGGIFA

-333 RQDAG
+333 RQGAA
-338 RRLTLDLDSRLEG
+338 RKLTLDLDSRLEG

-403 GLLDFKVHAGAI
+403 GLLDFKIHAGAI
-415 PGSITVGKLDLNASI
+415 PGSATVGKLDLNASI
-430 TGPLASPTIDGAFD
+430 TGPLSSPTIDGAFD
-444 AGQIRVDEGSVERV
+444 AGDIRVEQGSVDRV
-458 EANFRASPDGPL
+458 EASFRASPDGPL
-470 TEENTRILFEGQA
+470 TEEKTRILFESQA
-483 RVNGLALADPAFAQ
+483 SVKGLALADPAFAQ
-497 AVGRELTL
+497 AVGRQLTL
-505 NMRGSASSSGETTFD
+505 KMRGSVLKGEATFD
-520 TLDLSEP
+520 VLDLSAP

-533 SGLLSANKIHG
+533 SGLLSRSKIHG

-567 ARIAADLDGSPRYGA
+567 AHIAADLDGAPRYGA
-582 LNATIDAHA
+582 LSATIDAHA
-591 TKLATNAPM
+591 TKLATNTPM
-600 LDRATGGILDV
+600 LDRATGGTLDL

-625 TDLLARGQHG
+625 ADLLASGQHG
-635 SAQLNGEYGR
+635 TARLNGEYGR

-651 ARIEIPQTQVLDPRV
+651 ARVTIPQTQILDPRV
-666 SGKAEIVGALSGTPS
+666 SGKAEIAGALSGTPS

-700 TSGIALEALANHVTG
+700 TSGISLEALANHVTG
-715 LIDANAS
+715 LIDANAT
-722 LSGDVDG
+722 LAGDVDG

-751 GFSLASARLA
+751 GLSLASARLA
-761 GALTVGPDTLATG
+761 GALTVGADALATG
-774 DLVFSA
+774 DLSFSA

-797 LQAKANA
+797 VQAKASA
-804 SAAEGKQ
+804 SVAEGKQ
-811 SLSVTAN
+811 MLSVTAN
-818 SDRMTVDANRLEGLK
+818 SDRMTIDANRVEGLK

-838 ADLWGAKILSGFAQL
+838 ADLWGAKIVSGFAQL
-853 ARAEVAGQAITG
+853 ARAEVAGQSITG
-865 VKLTTTGSASAS
+865 VKLTAAGSASAS
-877 DLDFIGTARRLALT
+877 DLTLSGNARGLALT
-891 ARGRLFGGPPTRL
+891 ARGQLFGGPPTRL

-911 QGGGRRLTLAAPA
+911 QGGGRRLTLASPA

-929 SDGLDIKNLTLLV
+929 SDGLDIKALTLLV
-942 GAGRLSLSGHAGSTL
+942 DAGRVSLSGHAGSTL
-957 ALKANAASV
+957 ALKANAAGV
-966 PLAAFDL
+966 PLAVFDL

-981 GVADGD
+981 GVADGEATID
-987 AAIGGTPGNPTGE
+987 GTAGNPTGD
-1000 WRMRMQRVIAPQ
+1000 WRVRLQRVVAPQ
-1012 MRNFGL
+1012 MRNAGL
-1018 PALEVAGSGRLAGG
+1018 PALDVAGSGRLAGG
-1032 RTSLDVTL
+1032 RTSIDATI
-1040 NAGTGNTV
+1040 NAGTGNAMRV
-1048 RLTGS
+1048 TGS

-1101 KPQAQGTARLS
+1101 KPQAQGTVRLS

-1135 GNTIR
+1135 GSTIR

-1152 SISATGE
+1152 SIGASGE
-1159 VRLDPAAGFPGSIRL
+1159 VRLEPAAGFPGSIRL
-1174 TGQHAQIVAND
+1174 TGQHAQLVAND
-1185 ILSATADMALDLS
+1185 ILSATADMALDIS
-1198 GPLAQKPRVDG
+1198 GPLGQRPNVDG
-1209 RISIVDMD
+1209 HITIVGMD

-1224 NSVAAPIPGTKHL
+1224 NSVAAPLPGTKHL

-1255 SGAHTPLFDA
+1255 SGAHAPLFDA

-1285 AELGGN
+1285 TELGGN

-1302 ITGGFELLRGS
+1302 VTGGFELLRGS
-1313 LLLLSSRLTFTRGDV
+1313 LMLLSSRLTFTRGNV

-1343 TSTSGVTAHIAVTG
+1343 TSTSGVTAQIAVTG

-1386 SGSLSAFQALEL
+1386 SGSLSAFQALQL
-1398 ANAVATLSGQVDA
+1398 ANAVATLSGRADA

-1427 SSATGGALVSATRA
+1427 TSASGGALVSATRA

-1461 NLNYDVNRHVR
+1461 NLNFDVTRHVR
-1472 LQVGADSSGGSS
+1472 LQAGVDSSGGSN